1 VISKAI
7 ADGRDVGVAKLNSTA
22 TVICPSAAVYVLG
35 HVVTLTDWAE
45 AKPTKALAKQ
55 SNAVSLFIAE
65 GTRADFMMKSKGWN
79 FFGVER
85 FGNTG
90 RASLGW

>member
-35 HVVTLTDWAE
+35 HVVTLTKGPDAE
-45 AKPTKALAKQ
+45 VESNTLSVCCAVAL
-55 SNAVSLFIAE
+55 L
-65 GTRADFMMKSKGWN
+65 
-79 FFGVER
+79 
-85 FGNTG
+85 
-90 RASLGW
+90 